1 MQEFLDATASCG
13 SPYRNATTL
22 AAVKAGIKAGV
33 FSWHAKP
40 FTMIHE
46 LCDPDIYS
54 WSLSIAKKLNA
65 RFNVSHGTVVGKIT
79 GTRAP
84 LHCLHVACHINVLL
98 FCAPNCH
105 RDVARTLI
113 VAFGPWPASHS
124 LAIVS

>member
-84 LHCLHVACHINVLL
+84 LHCLHTLL
-98 FCAPNCH
+98 AASMYSCSAPPTAIGMLL
-105 RDVARTLI
+105 AR
-113 VAFGPWPASHS
+113 SS
-124 LAIVS
+124 